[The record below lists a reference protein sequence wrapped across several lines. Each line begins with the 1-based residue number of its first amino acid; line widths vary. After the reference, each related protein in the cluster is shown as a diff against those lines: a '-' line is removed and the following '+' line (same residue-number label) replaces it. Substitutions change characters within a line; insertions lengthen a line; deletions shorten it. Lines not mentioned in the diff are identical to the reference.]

1 MTQTPVNKCQT
12 VMSPH
17 VLETRAQDQGKSS
30 CQGLLT
36 KKHAQA
42 AHVWFILTYIA
53 AETSYTDRH
62 LSTLSDDSPP
72 RALPLPLWR
81 ALNQASPQ
89 TLQPHSRFPSPASLR
104 VGLKAKL
111 GAQDLRFEN
120 GMLQG
125 KIKSVLGGR

>member
-1 MTQTPVNKCQT
+1 MSNCDVTPCLGN
-12 VMSPH
+12 
-17 VLETRAQDQGKSS
+17 S
-30 CQGLLT
+30 CSRPRQIILSRIAC

-42 AHVWFILTYIA
+42 ARVWFILTYIA
-53 AETSYTDRH
+53 AETSYTNRH

-81 ALNQASPQ
+81 ALNQAAYLSNPSPQ
-89 TLQPHSRFPSPASLR
+89 TLQPHSRFPSPTSTLR